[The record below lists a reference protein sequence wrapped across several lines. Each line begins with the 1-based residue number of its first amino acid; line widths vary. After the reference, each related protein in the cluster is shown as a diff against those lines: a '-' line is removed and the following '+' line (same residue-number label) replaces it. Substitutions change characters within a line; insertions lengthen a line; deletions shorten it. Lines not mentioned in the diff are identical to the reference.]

1 MADPLLFTIGLSVV
15 LLLGAL
21 FICRSGLSVNEKINS
36 ILVILSLF
44 CLVSI
49 VNAAKHSGGISSN
62 LPDPHKNLAGPP
74 NFNYNIPY
82 TLPALDTSR
91 DFLTKS
97 LKGWD
102 PETSLAYQFG
112 FLFSER
118 KVGKTT
124 SIKEYAKELQQK
136 QIPAIYISINN
147 TKTDIPK
154 FLDQHRL
161 SNLNTFDEIVD
172 KFNKDEKKVPN
183 IFIDNIENAFLT
195 EKTGDEYSCP
205 LCEYFKALFDKK
217 QVNIFF
223 VSNHSETRDLL
234 KAGKVVEFSQT
245 YLPNQMRALIKE
257 CLFMNSMT
265 QLLKMLMITCWKGS
279 TL

>member
-21 FICRSGLSVNEKINS
+21 FICKSALSVNEKINS

-49 VNAAKHSGGISSN
+49 VNAAKH
-62 LPDPHKNLAGPP
+62 KNEPPIYNGKELQRNFSGPP
-74 NFNYNIPY
+74 NFNYNIQY
-82 TLPALDTSR
+82 TLPALETSR
-91 DFLTKS
+91 DFINKT

-102 PETSLAYQFG
+102 PETSPTYQFG

-124 SIKEYAKELQQK
+124 SIKEYAKELQQ
-136 QIPAIYISINN
+136 QSIPAIYFSINN
-147 TKTDIPK
+147 TNTDISR
-154 FLDQHRL
+154 FLVQHRL
-161 SNLNTFDEIVD
+161 PNLNAFDEIVE
-172 KFNKDEKKVPN
+172 KFNKDKKIPN

-195 EKTGDEYSCP
+195 EKNNEEYSCP

-223 VSNHSETRDLL
+223 VSNNSETRDSL
-234 KAGKVVEFSQT
+234 KAGKSWDVLTELTILQ
-245 YLPNQMRALIKE
+245 R
-257 CLFMNSMT
+257 
-265 QLLKMLMITCWKGS
+265 
-279 TL
+279 